1 MAASL
6 FATSVL
12 LLVLVLMG
20 TTVALRVTVPRMPTT
35 CPGIANRLSSPL
47 RLALTQE
54 RQTTAVNAAKA
65 FAAAALLFVLPPLES
80 ARAFDNAVPNIY
92 SSPKSPG
99 PKPTNLGIDKSG
111 KLRMCLKPSP
121 NCFSTT
127 PDRMSADD
135 DEEDDEDLTSS
146 SSASASQSNWG
157 AEDIHAIPRW
167 RFAAGTTPAQAYA
180 ALGQALS
187 AYTPGQQGVDGGGFK
202 VITADSDRRYY
213 YAQFESLR
221 RGYIDD
227 VELKVD
233 DDCSVQVVS
242 SSRLG
247 YLDFQVNAKRLN
259 ALTEA
264 LRSRGDFS
272 AEPITPKSHPV
283 YFDSNR
289 DVVRAAPGESPSGGL
304 GLGKKRY

>member
-1 MAASL
+1 MGSASFL
-6 FATSVL
+6 ATRVL
-12 LLVLVLMG
+12 SLVLVLMG
-20 TTVALRVTVPRMPTT
+20 TTAALRVPVPRMPTT
-35 CPGIANRLSSPL
+35 CSGIANRLSSPL
-47 RLALTQE
+47 RLAPTQE
-54 RQTTAVNAAKA
+54 RQLNAAKA

-80 ARAFDNAVPNIY
+80 ALAFDNAVPNTY

-135 DEEDDEDLTSS
+135 DEEDEEDLTSSS

-180 ALGQALS
+180 ALGEALS

-202 VITADSDRRYY
+202 VITADPNRRYY

-233 DDCSVQVVS
+233 DDSSVQVAS

-259 ALTEA
+259 ALAEA
-264 LRSRGDFS
+264 LRSQGGFS

-289 DVVRAAPGESPSGGL
+289 DVVRPAPGESPSGGL
-304 GLGKKRY
+304 GLGKKKY